1 MIEHRK
7 ENDYTVTSINGKLM
21 GGPETAE
28 FNDYI
33 SNLQN
38 NGIVNLIFDL
48 GGVRWI
54 NAAGIGAL
62 IAGIANL
69 KNNNRTVKLA
79 NLSPKVKDV
88 FNITRLSAVL
98 EIYDSVEDAKK

>member
-1 MIEHRK
+1 
-7 ENDYTVTSINGKLM
+7 M